1 MLTRVG
7 VPVDV
12 EAESSAPD
20 PEPATLICFSHLRWN
35 FVFQRPQ
42 HLMSRF
48 AREMNVIYWEEPVDI
63 APDDT
68 AYLQVREAQDAA
80 NVRVAVPHL
89 PQGMPDDAREAA
101 LKRLLDAHLAS
112 VHGPLIAWYYTPM
125 MLPFS
130 KHVTPDVTVYDA
142 MDELSKFK
150 FAPEH
155 LLSYEQELIDRADV
169 VFTGG
174 SSIYEAQ
181 KDRHANVHC
190 FPSSVDRAHFCKA
203 RARQF
208 DPADQEDLP
217 KPRLGFYGV
226 IDERFDTELLA
237 KAAEM
242 RPDWSF
248 VMVGPVVK
256 ISEEDLPKRH
266 NIHYLGAK
274 TYGELPS
281 YLSGWDV
288 ALMPFAMNE
297 STQFISP
304 TKTPEYLAG
313 GRPVVSTPIVDVVRH
328 YGELEAVK
336 VAATPAEFITACD
349 AALTLSRTKGG
360 DWLSAVDV
368 ALSALSWDETFDRMN
383 QEIAA
388 VIQARGRARLDRAPQ
403 VVAAPAIRPTS
414 HSKPFDYLIVG
425 AGFAG
430 SVLAERLSSQLG
442 KRVLLV
448 DRRPHIGGNA
458 YDEKDAAGVLMHKY
472 GPHIFHTN
480 SDEVAGYLSQ
490 FTRWR
495 PYEHRVLASVKG
507 GLLVPMPINRTTLN
521 TLYGLDLKTE
531 AEAEAYLA

>member
-7 VPVDV
+7 VPVEY
-12 EAESSAPD
+12 EAEHSAPD
-20 PEPATLICFSHLRWN
+20 SEPTTLICFSHLRWN

-63 APDDT
+63 GAKET
-68 AYLQVREAQDAA
+68 AYLQVREAQDAPS
-80 NVRVAVPHL
+80 VRIVVPHL
-89 PQGMPDDAREAA
+89 PQGMPQDAREAT

-112 VHGPLIAWYYTPM
+112 LHGPLIAWYYTPM

-174 SSIYEAQ
+174 SSLYEAK
-181 KDRHANVHC
+181 KDRHPNVHC
-190 FPSSVDRAHFCKA
+190 FPSSVDRAHFAKA

-217 KPRLGFYGV
+217 RPRLGFYGV

-237 KAAEM
+237 KVAEM

-248 VMVGPVVK
+248 VMLGPVVK

-266 NIHYLGAK
+266 NIHYLGGK
-274 TYGELPS
+274 TYDQLPC

-297 STQFISP
+297 STEFISP

-313 GRPVVSTPIVDVVRH
+313 GRPVVSTPIKDVVRH
-328 YGELEAVK
+328 YGELEGVK
-336 VAATPAEFITACD
+336 IASTPEEFVECCEQALELSRHPESGWLAEADLMLSASSWDTTQARMAGLIADVLGTRSDATSPALLVAAE
-349 AALTLSRTKGG
+349 
-360 DWLSAVDV
+360 
-368 ALSALSWDETFDRMN
+368 
-383 QEIAA
+383 
-388 VIQARGRARLDRAPQ
+388 
-403 VVAAPAIRPTS
+403 
-414 HSKPFDYLIVG
+414 
-425 AGFAG
+425 
-430 SVLAERLSSQLG
+430 
-442 KRVLLV
+442 
-448 DRRPHIGGNA
+448 
-458 YDEKDAAGVLMHKY
+458 
-472 GPHIFHTN
+472 
-480 SDEVAGYLSQ
+480 
-490 FTRWR
+490 
-495 PYEHRVLASVKG
+495 
-507 GLLVPMPINRTTLN
+507 
-521 TLYGLDLKTE
+521 
-531 AEAEAYLA
+531 